1 MVNVCLQWA
10 STASGRPLAIC
21 VRNLPTRSTDSSLK
35 DGLYH
40 EYKKHGKVVWVKVV
54 GQNADRY
61 AIVRFKK
68 PSDVEKAL
76 EVSQD
81 KLFFGCKISVAP
93 HQSCEEDAESA
104 KPYETDIDEYHPKV
118 CTAYNVRQLNIMT
131 YLSPPESNTWI
142 YQQATRTL
150 FIGNLEKDVTQQQ
163 LRDKFKHYGRIIEI
177 DIKKGSGGGAGY
189 AFCQYA
195 SISSVVEAIRAMDGE
210 HVGASR
216 VKLGF
221 GKPVATTCV
230 FVDHLTEHTEKQV
243 CVRYIRMDSLMLIY
257 VGNLNVR
264 CA

>member
-1 MVNVCLQWA
+1 MILVVLTYNIILCFLLQWA

-61 AIVRFKK
+61 AVVRFKK

-93 HQSCEEDAESA
+93 HQSCDDDAETA

-118 CTAYNVRQLNIMT
+118 TNINYDDT
-131 YLSPPESNTWI
+131 FLP
-142 YQQATRTL
+142 TL
-150 FIGNLEKDVTQQQ
+150 
-163 LRDKFKHYGRIIEI
+163 
-177 DIKKGSGGGAGY
+177 
-189 AFCQYA
+189 C
-195 SISSVVEAIRAMDGE
+195 
-210 HVGASR
+210 
-216 VKLGF
+216 
-221 GKPVATTCV
+221 
-230 FVDHLTEHTEKQV
+230 
-243 CVRYIRMDSLMLIY
+243 
-257 VGNLNVR
+257 
-264 CA
+264 